1 MRDCTMNTAKREWR
15 VWTLGLLFHFGFWWR
30 NLAVT
35 ILCGLLLHIDAEN
48 NYATTSLFLTDTRK
62 AVNHSND
69 FHSFLFCI
77 TYRIHFCLICSG
89 KIHIQVHGDTGHTS
103 AFLSPFKV
111 PLHQWCR
118 HSLEILGR
126 VVKSSIACMEGQQ
139 KFVSTA
145 EHIFGK
151 NVMLDDTHGY
161 FVIGGGKFIR
171 GIGGYYGPATYYHIQ
186 GLPADQ
192 VGYG

>member
-1 MRDCTMNTAKREWR
+1 MIQ
-15 VWTLGLLFHFGFWWR
+15 GLDSRFAVSFWVLVEKPCS
-30 NLAVT
+30 NH
-35 ILCGLLLHIDAEN
+35 LCGLLLHIDAEN

-126 VVKSSIACMEGQQ
+126 VVRLYQDTYMCNDLIVFHDGLVHKGQR
-139 KFVSTA
+139 
-145 EHIFGK
+145 FGSQ
-151 NVMLDDTHGY
+151 
-161 FVIGGGKFIR
+161 IGSFR
-171 GIGGYYGPATYYHIQ
+171 NS
-186 GLPADQ
+186 LF
-192 VGYG
+192 